1 MYFSTHKI
9 SLPFKQKEAV
19 VSLTN
24 RFLSH
29 FYIFIINPII
39 SYATNHENIYLFSVS
54 IHRKH

>member
-1 MYFSTHKI
+1 M
-9 SLPFKQKEAV
+9 
-19 VSLTN
+19 
-24 RFLSH
+24 SH